1 MADIIEVRNLTK
13 KYGDFTANNHINF
26 SIRQGEIHAIIGEN
40 GAGKTTLMNML
51 FGIIQPTSGEIL
63 FNGRPVKLHSPKD
76 AISHGIGMVHQHFK
90 LASSLTIYENVLLGS
105 EIHQKIKLGGKS
117 VNTPII
123 DKKEEIKAVQSVVD
137 HFGFNLNVSDKV
149 QDISVGCRQRVEIVK
164 MLYHDAEVL
173 ILDEPTAVLV
183 PQEIDELLHRLNEL
197 RNMGKTI
204 VIITHKLEEVKLCAD
219 RITVIRH
226 GQIIGTV
233 DNDEKATP
241 QVLAN
246 MMVGRPVILATKRS
260 AKPRGEEVLLSVRN
274 LSARDSNGKYVL
286 KDIDFDIHAG
296 EILGVAGVDGNGQS
310 ELMFQLTGLMDAE
323 SGEVLLDGEDVFG
336 FWPDALRKRG
346 VGIIPEDRYR
356 QGVCLSV
363 QVSQNLVAGY
373 HGRKPFCS
381 GFRMNYK
388 AVKEHYQKLVEEY
401 DIRLSDEDPVVG
413 ALSGGNAQKVIVA
426 REFSQH
432 PKVPYASQPTRGI
445 DVGAT
450 EFIHE
455 RLIQSRDEG
464 KAILLI
470 SSELSEVVGLSDRV
484 VVMYEG
490 EITGEFNSA
499 DVTFE
504 ELGLYMSGAKRQN
517 RKGGSGHGQSTGEQA
532 AAQ

>member
-13 KYGDFTANNHINF
+13 KYGDFTANNNISF
-26 SIRQGEIHAIIGEN
+26 SIRKGEIHAIIGEN

-63 FNGRPVKLHSPKD
+63 FNGEPVRLTSPKD

-105 EIHQKIKLGGKS
+105 EIHRQIKLGSKAI
-117 VNTPII
+117 NTPII
-123 DKKEEIKAVQSVVD
+123 DQKAEQDAVQQVVD
-137 HFGFNLNVSDKV
+137 RFGFNLNVSDRI

-183 PQEIDELLHRLNEL
+183 PQEIDELLHRLQEL
-197 RNMGKTI
+197 QKAGKTI

-246 MMVGRPVILATKRS
+246 MMVGRPVLLTTQRSTK
-260 AKPRGEEVLLSVRN
+260 PIGEKKLLSVRH
-274 LSARDSNGKYVL
+274 LSAKDSDGKYVL
-286 KDIDFDIHAG
+286 KDICFDIHAG

-310 ELMFQLTGLMDAE
+310 ELMFQMTGLMEAE
-323 SGEVLLDGEDVFG
+323 SGEVILDGENVFG

-363 QVSQNLVAGY
+363 PVSQNLAAGY
-373 HGRKPFCS
+373 HERKPFCN
-381 GFRMNYK
+381 GFRMDYK
-388 AVKEHYQKLVEEY
+388 AIRAHYQKLVEEY
-401 DIRLSDEDPVVG
+401 DIRLSDDDPMVG

-426 REFSQH
+426 RELSQH
-432 PKVPYASQPTRGI
+432 PKVLYASQPTRGI

-484 VVMYEG
+484 IVMYEG
-490 EITGEFNSA
+490 EITGEFRSA

-517 RKGGSGHGQSTGEQA
+517 REGGTVHGQSADT
-532 AAQ
+532 